1 MNLRI
6 MLAGGFGNGNFG
18 NDASLQTALLVLRAA
33 FPEAALEVLCD
44 EPAIIAARLGLPGM
58 KLALRPS
65 GVLKLLDN
73 LLLRIPSGLFNWLRA
88 FWIARRF
95 DVMLWPGTGVFDDYR
110 TGPMGFPAQVF
121 RWSVVARLMGKKL
134 IFYGVGAGPIVNPLS
149 RFFLKTAA
157 RCAHHRSYRDS
168 GSKAFM
174 ASIGVDETRSPVMPD
189 IVIGQQVDEPPP
201 VRSAPPLTICLGVM
215 SYRGW
220 RIDEALGDDYRE
232 KLARFVRWAEAREY
246 RVRFLVAEPS
256 DARALTKLKTLLGD
270 DVDRGGGDMVVL
282 DDVMNSIR
290 ECDIVIGSRF
300 HVLVAGLKLNRPCV
314 SLSYGPKHD
323 LLMSEAG
330 LGEFCQ
336 PADYFDFD
344 LLTRHVETIAANPAH
359 YSAIVAQRVSAM
371 RARVTEVQAQALAV
385 IAGVSSRAEPH
396 RPATA

>member
-1 MNLRI
+1 MTLRI
-6 MLAGGFGNGNFG
+6 TLAGGFGNGNFG

-33 FPEAALEVLCD
+33 FPEAALESLCD
-44 EPAIIAARLGLPGM
+44 EPAIVAARLGLPGM

-65 GVLKLLDN
+65 GWLKLLDN

-95 DVMLWPGTGVFDDYR
+95 DVMIWPGTGVFDDYR
-110 TGPMGFPAQVF
+110 TGPLGFPAQVF

-149 RFFLKTAA
+149 RFFLRTAA
-157 RCAHHRSYRDS
+157 QCANHRSYRDA

-174 ASIGVDETRSPVMPD
+174 QSLGVDETNSAVMPD
-189 IVIGQQVDEPPP
+189 IVMGQRVAEPPP
-201 VRSAPPLTICLGVM
+201 VRATPPLTIGLGVM

-232 KLARFVRWAEAREY
+232 KLARFVRWAEARRH

-256 DARALTKLKTLLGD
+256 DARALAKLKAMLGD
-270 DVDRGGGDMVVL
+270 DVERGGGDMVVL
-282 DDVMNSIR
+282 DDVMNTIR
-290 ECDIVIGSRF
+290 DCDIVIGSRF
-300 HVLVAGLKLNRPCV
+300 HVLVAGIKLYRPCI

-323 LLMSEAG
+323 LLMTQAG
-330 LGEFCQ
+330 IGEFCQ

-344 LLTRHVETIAANPAH
+344 LLTRHVEVIAADPAH
-359 YSAIVAQRVSAM
+359 YSAIVAQRVATM
-371 RARVTEVQAQALAV
+371 KARIAEVEEQALAE
-385 IAGVSSRAEPH
+385 IASVTIPGGPR

>member
-1 MNLRI
+1 

-18 NDASLQTALLVLRAA
+18 NDASLQAALLVLRAA
-33 FPEAALEVLCD
+33 FPEAALEGLCD
-44 EPAIIAARLGLPGM
+44 DPAIIATRLGLPSM

-65 GVLKLLDN
+65 GALKVLDN

-157 RCAHHRSYRDS
+157 RCAHHRSYRDI
-168 GSKAFM
+168 GSREFM
-174 ASIGVDETRSPVMPD
+174 SSIGVDEARSPVMPD

-201 VRSAPPLTICLGVM
+201 VRNAPPLTIGLGVM

-220 RIDEALGDDYRE
+220 RIDEVLGDDYRE

-246 RVRFLVAEPS
+246 RIRFLVAEPS
-256 DARALTKLKTLLGD
+256 DARALAKLRSLLGD
-270 DVDRGGGDMVVL
+270 DVERGGSDMVVL
-282 DDVMNSIR
+282 DDVMNAIR
-290 ECDIVIGSRF
+290 ECDMVISSRF

-323 LLMSEAG
+323 LLMNEAG
-330 LGEFCQ
+330 LGVFCQ

-344 LLTRHVETIAANPAH
+344 LLTRHVETIAADPAH
-359 YSAIVAQRVSAM
+359 HSAIVAKRVSAM
-371 RARVTEVQAQALAV
+371 RARVTKVQAQVLNEV
-385 IAGVSSRAEPH
+385 AGVSSRAEPH

>member
-1 MNLRI
+1 MTLRI
-6 MLAGGFGNGNFG
+6 TLAGGFGNGNFG

-33 FPEAALEVLCD
+33 FPEAALESLCD
-44 EPAIIAARLGLPGM
+44 EPAIVAARLGLPGM

-65 GVLKLLDN
+65 GWLKLLDN

-95 DVMLWPGTGVFDDYR
+95 DVMIWPGTGVFDDYR
-110 TGPMGFPAQVF
+110 TGPLGFPAQVF

-157 RCAHHRSYRDS
+157 QCANHRSYRDA

-174 ASIGVDETRSPVMPD
+174 QSLGVDETNSAVMPD
-189 IVIGQQVDEPPP
+189 IVMGQRVAEPPP
-201 VRSAPPLTICLGVM
+201 VRATPPLTIGLGVM

-232 KLARFVRWAEAREY
+232 KLARFVRWAEARQH

-256 DARALTKLKTLLGD
+256 DARALAKLKAMLGD
-270 DVDRGGGDMVVL
+270 DVERGGGDMVVL
-282 DDVMNSIR
+282 DDVMNTIR
-290 ECDIVIGSRF
+290 DCDIVIGSRF
-300 HVLVAGLKLNRPCV
+300 HVLVAGIKLYRPCI

-323 LLMSEAG
+323 LLMTQAG
-330 LGEFCQ
+330 IGEFCQ

-344 LLTRHVETIAANPAH
+344 LLTRHVETIAADPAH
-359 YSAIVAQRVSAM
+359 YSAIVAERVAIM
-371 RARVTEVQAQALAV
+371 KARIAEVEEQALAE
-385 IAGVSSRAEPH
+385 IASVTIPGGPH